1 MKKLRFDPLIAIF
14 FFKSGVL
21 CACVLSGATVTV
33 CEWGGG
39 RNKPD
44 SSSTCVRIRA
54 QGRVETLKSAECFRM
69 KQT

>member
-33 CEWGGG
+33 CEWGG
-39 RNKPD
+39 REINLTAAAHV
-44 SSSTCVRIRA
+44 S
-54 QGRVETLKSAECFRM
+54 E
-69 KQT
+69 